1 MGLPNGRPSAH
12 NARMEARGTDRLF
25 SWLLVLL
32 IAAGAFFGLAP
43 FLAPALFASVSGF
56 KGTDVFMYR
65 LAGAATFGYAVGL
78 AVGFRAGW
86 TALRIPIA
94 ATFVFNLASIGAC
107 AAAIAAG
114 AQPVVFLI
122 LAASILFTS
131 ATGYFLVR
139 PPEDRWRAD
148 DPGLASWVTALF
160 LIGMLAAAF
169 FGLAPLILG
178 GAFGH
183 ALGYSG
189 DDDFVYRQAG
199 AATLGTAVGGLL
211 VLLSRRWAR
220 ARIAAIMA
228 LTFNALSVVAAVL
241 EIAAGGQPVAWLILA
256 AAALV
261 TVGMSA
267 AIMRGGR

>member
-1 MGLPNGRPSAH
+1 
-12 NARMEARGTDRLF
+12 MEARGADRLF

-32 IAAGAFFGLAP
+32 IAAGASLGLAS
-43 FLAPALFASVSGF
+43 FMAPALFASASGF
-56 KGTDVFMYR
+56 KGTDVFLYR
-65 LAGAATFGYAVGL
+65 LAGAATFGYAAGL

-94 ATFVFNLASIGAC
+94 ATFVFNLCSIGAC

-114 AQPVVFLI
+114 TQPIVYGI

-148 DPGLASWVTALF
+148 DPGLAGWVNALF
-160 LIGMLAAAF
+160 VIGVLAAAF
-169 FGLAPLILG
+169 FGLAPLVLG

-189 DDDFVYRQAG
+189 DDDFVYRQGG
-199 AATLGTAVGGLL
+199 AATVGAAVGGLL
-211 VLLSRRWAR
+211 VLLSRRWTR
-220 ARIAAIMA
+220 TRIAAVMA
-228 LTFNALSVVAAVL
+228 LTFNALSVVAAGL
-241 EIAAGGQPVAWLILA
+241 EISNGGQPIAWLILVA
-256 AAALV
+256 AGLV
-261 TVGMSA
+261 TVGMLVALLRS
-267 AIMRGGR
+267 GR